1 VKKYKCIIPE
11 KKKYKGLI
19 YNAFYFKL
27 MHEHR
32 FNYCGDCVKTS
43 ISKYWDYA
51 ISSADTWYRRCDIKV
66 QNKFMKKDN

>member
-1 VKKYKCIIPE
+1 
-11 KKKYKGLI
+11 
-19 YNAFYFKL
+19 